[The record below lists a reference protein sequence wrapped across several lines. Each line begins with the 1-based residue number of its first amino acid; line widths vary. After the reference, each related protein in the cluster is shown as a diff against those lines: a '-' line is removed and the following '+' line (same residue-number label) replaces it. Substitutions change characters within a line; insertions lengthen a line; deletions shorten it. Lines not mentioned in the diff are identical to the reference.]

1 MREKITNQCPFDLSF
16 NENRMVYEYLKKYS
30 AHPDLVETL
39 LSALA
44 VCGDVQVFSPDIN
57 QCRYVAL
64 STQRIIFGF
73 AIDMNTIAFKQNEK
87 MKAIALQTGATPYP
101 ECGVDWVKL
110 PISRVDWP
118 QVDLKFW
125 TLKAY
130 LNIREKVGLA

>member
-1 MREKITNQCPFDLSF
+1 M
-16 NENRMVYEYLKKYS
+16 
-30 AHPDLVETL
+30 ETL
-39 LSALA
+39 LPALT

-73 AIDMNTIAFKQNEK
+73 AIDMNTIAFKLNEK
-87 MKAIALQTGATPYP
+87 MKAIDLQTGATPYP

-125 TLKAY
+125 MLKAC
-130 LNIREKVGLA
+130 LNIREKAGLA